1 VTFVRPQVS
10 AVLVSAIVLSV
21 SVLTHLIADARL
33 SVLTELVTAAGSGAV
48 VAVYSRFWR
57 LAAHPPPPAIMQ
69 RLPTLQ
75 AVVAV
80 GQTQQLAGLEVALL
94 SIDVYDDGFVA
105 NTVVRS
111 TLQEPD
117 EIGVAYAELPLEASD
132 DRGGHYVGRVGGSGS
147 SDGWRGQYRFTPAL
161 DPAARELRLEAA
173 ECHWTRFHRL
183 AGLSPAV

>member
-1 VTFVRPQVS
+1 LQEACSGDSTCGVRGQASDHLHCAAVTFVRPQVS

-117 EIGVAYAELPLEASD
+117 EIGV
-132 DRGGHYVGRVGGSGS
+132 RRV
-147 SDGWRGQYRFTPAL
+147 
-161 DPAARELRLEAA
+161 AARGER
-173 ECHWTRFHRL
+173 
-183 AGLSPAV
+183 